1 MAGTGG
7 RGRSVDAEAGWTL
20 LELLACLLVIGIVTG
35 WGLPTFATVSRNAA
49 QTSRVNLFI
58 QAVYLARS
66 EAIKRNGVVSICPTP
81 DGITCQPAADW
92 RSGWLIFVNDDRDSP
107 AARDPDEELLRVYEP
122 WDDGH
127 ILSNRS
133 TLSFRAYGQVGVT
146 ATVAF
151 CDDRGAAAAKAV
163 IISQT
168 GRPRIATRSASG
180 GELPCL

>member
-1 MAGTGG
+1 MEGKRRRGVRARTG
-7 RGRSVDAEAGWTL
+7 SGWTL
-20 LELLACLLVIGIVTG
+20 VELMACVVVLGLVAG
-35 WGLPTFATVSRNAA
+35 WGLPTFGTLARNAA
-49 QTSRVNLFI
+49 QTSQVNLFI

-66 EAIKRNGVVSICPTP
+66 EAIKRNGVVSLCPSL
-81 DGITCQPAADW
+81 DGWSCSPGGDW
-92 RSGWLIFVNDDRDSP
+92 RTGWLVFVNGDRDSP
-107 AARDPDEELLRVYEP
+107 AARDSGEELLRVYAP

-168 GRPRIATRSASG
+168 GRPRISLRSASG
-180 GELPCL
+180 GPLPCL

>member
-1 MAGTGG
+1 MDGNQA
-7 RGRSVDAEAGWTL
+7 RIRPAHAAAGWTL
-20 LELLACLLVIGIVTG
+20 LELLACLVILGTVAG
-35 WGLPTFATVSRNAA
+35 WGLPSFATVSRNAA

-66 EAIKRNGVVSICPTP
+66 EAIKRNGVVSLCPSV
-81 DGITCQPAADW
+81 DGMSCQPAADW

-107 AARDPDEELLRVYEP
+107 AARDPDEELLRVYEA

-133 TLSFRAYGQVGVT
+133 TLSFRPYGQMGVT

-168 GRPRIATRSASG
+168 GRPRVATRNPSG
-180 GELPCL
+180 GPLPCL